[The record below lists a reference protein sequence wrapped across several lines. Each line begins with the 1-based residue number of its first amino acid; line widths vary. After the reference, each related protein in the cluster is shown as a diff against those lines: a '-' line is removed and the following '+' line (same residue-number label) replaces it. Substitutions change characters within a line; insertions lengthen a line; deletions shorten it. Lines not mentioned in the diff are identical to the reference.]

1 MNKTIYNIGGVVV
14 KMNGSVDN
22 KFRVL
27 QMAMDNWRKNHFRLS
42 MDSKAIK
49 LYRDDLDRAYKLKE
63 LFKFHRPNFIKKKH
77 MIEVNNIFK
86 RYNKSE

>member
-1 MNKTIYNIGGVVV
+1 VNKTIYTIGGVVV
-14 KMNGSVDN
+14 KMDGSIDN

-27 QMAMDNWRKNHFRLS
+27 QMAMDNWRKNHFRLP
-42 MDSKAIK
+42 MDSKAVK
-49 LYRDDLDRAYKLKE
+49 LYSNDLDRVYKLKD

-86 RYNKSE
+86 RYNIKE

>member
-1 MNKTIYNIGGVVV
+1 MNKTIYNIGGVDVSID
-14 KMNGSVDN
+14 GSTDN

-27 QMAMDNWRKNHFRLS
+27 QMVMHNWSKKNSKLLIDSESGRLYSSDMDRV
-42 MDSKAIK
+42 
-49 LYRDDLDRAYKLKE
+49 YKLKD

-86 RYNKSE
+86 RYR

>member
-1 MNKTIYNIGGVVV
+1 MNKTIYNIGGVDVSID
-14 KMNGSVDN
+14 GSTDN

-27 QMAMDNWRKNHFRLS
+27 QMVMHNWSKKNSKLLIDSEAGRLYSSDMDRV
-42 MDSKAIK
+42 
-49 LYRDDLDRAYKLKE
+49 YKLKD

-86 RYNKSE
+86 RYR